1 MVVAQLLGLQGPW
14 WFQVQGHRLPQLQE
28 LWPHHSLPSLTVAN
42 EKASLAGPSLLL
54 RLFRPLKGPPGWG
67 PILLFGVSGT

>member
-1 MVVAQLLGLQGPW
+1 MVVAQLLGLEGPW
-14 WFQVQGHRLPQLQE
+14 WCQVRGHRLPQLQE

-54 RLFRPLKGPPGWG
+54 HLFRLLKGPPGWG
-67 PILLFGVSGT
+67 PILLFGVSST